1 MARERL
7 NRSRQAMG
15 SMASGGRTKAGGGQR
30 GLAKCQNLRLRAVGA
45 AIFLLL
51 AGLVAGGSVVAA
63 KSDLAV
69 PTNKKAKSDKVNPDL
84 KTPPKG
90 TRMYVTANRITY
102 NSRTKIAVATGKTYM
117 TYGKY
122 VLVASKVTYDQKNDR
137 MTAEGEVRLTEPG
150 GNVLEADFAQLE
162 NKFRDGFARH
172 LRLLLTNDA
181 TVTADY
187 ARRRDGY
194 LTTYEN
200 VTYTRCKTCEIAP
213 GVPLWQI
220 RSAEVKHNEH
230 NHRIYHKDATLEFL
244 GLPVFY
250 TPYFR
255 HADPTLKRDSGF
267 LSPNFVHSSKIGFGV
282 EVPYFWNIAPN
293 MDATFRPLI
302 TTRQGPM
309 ARGIFRHRVGGGQ
322 YSIDLAGIYQLD
334 DNLPRPDD
342 RHFRGFVQTQGD
354 FRINDRWTWGW
365 DITEATDRTFA
376 RRYKIDSRDHIE
388 NIIHLTGLS
397 GRNYFTAQALQFRG
411 LLATDDNDTF
421 PFVAPYI
428 RHSYTFDQP
437 VLGGEL
443 GLETNIY
450 SLYRDDPVALYPT
463 VNQGKTQTRGVFT
476 AHWQRQF
483 IGAAGTIVTP
493 FARLRNDVYYTEKLP
508 DPGNA
513 NGFRDDDVT
522 ARVLPT
528 AGVDLRWPFVRSDPL
543 GQHVL
548 TPVAQVISAS
558 NEYKEDRFGNED
570 AINLNYDTTSLFLT
584 DRFTGLDRF
593 EGGTRANVGMLYS
606 LLLPE
611 GGYLRA
617 SFGQSYHIAGENSF
631 TKFSG
636 LEGTYSDFVA
646 GISLA
651 PIDGLQFTYQVRA
664 DERSLD
670 IRSQEAGLS
679 FTAGRLTASASYV
692 DVDAEPAYGRPR
704 REEQIW
710 STADFSL
717 GGGLSI
723 FGGARY
729 DLVDDKLVRALAGV
743 GYECDCFT
751 AKVFYKF
758 DNTSD
763 NEFDGSSHS
772 IFLSVDFHTLG
783 GATVGTGL

>member
-1 MARERL
+1 
-7 NRSRQAMG
+7 
-15 SMASGGRTKAGGGQR
+15 MASGGRTYAGGGQW
-30 GLAKCQNLRLRAVGA
+30 GLAKRQNLRLFALGA
-45 AIFLLL
+45 TLLL
-51 AGLVAGGSVVAA
+51 AMAILLAGGLSSSVSAR
-63 KSDLAV
+63 SDLPV
-69 PTNKKAKSDKVNPDL
+69 PSNKNKKADKINPDL

-90 TRMYVTANRITY
+90 TRVNVVANRITY
-102 NSRTKIAVATGKTYM
+102 NSRTKIAVATGSIYM
-117 TYGKY
+117 TYGRY
-122 VLVASKVTYDQKNDR
+122 VLVATKVTYDQKNDR

-150 GNVLEADFAQLE
+150 GNILEAEFAQLE

-181 TVTADY
+181 TITADY

-194 LTTYEN
+194 LTVYQN
-200 VTYTRCKTCEIAP
+200 VTYTRCKTCEISP

-220 RSAEVKHNEH
+220 RSAEVTHDERK
-230 NHRIYHKDATLEFL
+230 HRIYHRDATLEFL
-244 GLPVFY
+244 GLPVAY

-255 HADPTLKRDSGF
+255 HADPTLKRDSGL
-267 LSPNFVHSSKIGFGV
+267 LSPNFMHSNKTGFGV
-282 EVPYFWNIAPN
+282 EIPYFWNISPN
-293 MDATFRPLI
+293 MDVTFRPLV

-309 ARGIFRHRVGGGQ
+309 ARGVFRHRVGSGE

-334 DNLPRPDD
+334 DNLDPPDD
-342 RHFRGFVQTQGD
+342 RHFRGFARTQGD

-365 DITEATDRTFA
+365 DITQASDRTFA
-376 RRYKIDSRDHIE
+376 RRYRIDSRDHIE
-388 NIIHLTGLS
+388 NVIHLTGLS
-397 GRNYFTAQALQFRG
+397 GRNYFSAQALQFRG
-411 LLATDDNDTF
+411 LLSTDDNDTY

-428 RHSYTFDQP
+428 RHSYYFDQP

-443 GLETNIY
+443 GFDTNVY
-450 SLYRDDPVALYPT
+450 SLYRDDPIALYPD
-463 VNQGKTQTRGVFT
+463 VNQGETQTRGVFT

-483 IGAAGTIVTP
+483 IGGMGTVVTP
-493 FARLRNDVYYTEKLP
+493 FARLRNDVYITHKLP
-508 DPGNA
+508 DPGN
-513 NGFRDDDVT
+513 GFRNDEVIG
-522 ARVLPT
+522 RVLPT
-528 AGVDLRWPFVRSDPL
+528 AGVDMRWPFVRSDAL
-543 GQHVL
+543 GQHVM

-558 NEYKEDRFGNED
+558 NEYDENRIGNED

-611 GGYLRA
+611 GGFLRA
-617 SFGQSYHIAGENSF
+617 SAGQSYHVAGDNSF
-631 TKFSG
+631 TRFSG
-636 LEGTYSDFVA
+636 LEGTYSDLVA
-646 GISLA
+646 GVALA
-651 PIDGLQFTYQVRA
+651 PIDGLEFTYQVRA
-664 DERSLD
+664 NETNFD
-670 IRSQEAGLS
+670 IRSQEAGLTV
-679 FTAGRLTASASYV
+679 TAGRLTASASYV
-692 DVDAEPAYGRPR
+692 DVDAEPAYGRNR
-704 REEQIW
+704 REEQVW